1 MTHRTRDAKQDC
13 SVVVI
18 GAGLSGL
25 QAAQSL
31 SKHFNDVAVLEA
43 SEHVGGRVRQ
53 VKLATVISVRSDWRS
68 AQIANH
74 Y

>member
-1 MTHRTRDAKQDC
+1 MTHDIPAKKQDC

-31 SKHFNDVAVLEA
+31 SKHFSDVIVVEA
-43 SEHVGGRVRQ
+43 SHHVGGRVRQ
-53 VKLATVISVRSDWRS
+53 VELAMLISV
-68 AQIANH
+68 QI
-74 Y
+74 